1 MNLLVSELEK
11 WEANCNVSF
20 QSKAHGQQ
28 NRTLLSKIKD
38 NAYKGRFQK
47 KIVEFSTI
55 YKTHPPH
62 LQSEG
67 KKTKNNMV

>member
-28 NRTLLSKIKD
+28 NRTLMSKIKY
-38 NAYKGRFQK
+38 N
-47 KIVEFSTI
+47 V
-55 YKTHPPH
+55 
-62 LQSEG
+62 
-67 KKTKNNMV
+67 